1 MGMAG
6 YKAHFAFGVL
16 TAACVAVVMLVISW
30 VSLRVMPLVFLL
42 AVIGSML
49 PDIDS
54 DTGLPVRLLFGT
66 LAVATI
72 GLALFYMMNSTATS
86 WLQQGLIGVGAGLFV
101 YFIIGGIFKHF
112 TEHRGV
118 FHSIPAALVMGLV
131 AMSISGLLGLGEKLA
146 LVVGLAITAGYLSH
160 LVLDEINSTVNLSGI
175 PFKPKKSLGTAL
187 KLTGGSRM
195 TTTAIYLALA
205 LFVVM
210 NAARLSGLLLY

>member
-1 MGMAG
+1 MAS

-16 TAACVAVVMLVISW
+16 TAACVAVAMLVISW
-30 VSLRVMPLVFLL
+30 VSLKVMPLVFLI

-72 GLALFYMMNSTATS
+72 GLALFYTMNSTATS

-131 AMSISGLLGLGEKLA
+131 AMSVSGLLGLGEKLA

-187 KLTGGSRM
+187 KLTGGSKM
-195 TTTAIYLALA
+195 MTTAIYVALVVF
-205 LFVVM
+205 LVM
-210 NAARLSGLLLY
+210 NADRLSVLFL